1 MSSFLEGAA
10 IARNSDHAE
19 TVGPPRRVG
28 QINPVPQML
37 FGLPPEDVSF
47 LFRQEQYC
55 ERNNKKCKTEFLA
68 ASLVSRRCFDEST
81 RMATGAR

>member
-1 MSSFLEGAA
+1 LKEQPL
-10 IARNSDHAE
+10 RE
-19 TVGPPRRVG
+19 TLTTQKRLVLTPPVSLG
-28 QINPVPQML
+28 KSIQVPQML